1 MPFAMTRKA
10 RCLLNV
16 SKLKLFDAPKFGRNI
31 AVYSTHY
38 LHRNISVFTNLA
50 KCCLN
55 QLIRPRVSMVC
66 LVQFPTIPSVA
77 FAFNGYQYNSD
88 QLCVLHCKVFF
99 WRFNITSFPSVGVR
113 STYEE
118 SMSIKNVSF
127 LQLLTC
133 VVVCTSRQYDRRK
146 FVIFR
151 LAKLCLFLRYHL
163 PAHYDIRFIMLRA
176 SVRLANI
183 TIYLFHKRAKYLHLF
198 FFFFLSGWTK
208 IYIYTF
214 RPLRYRQQTSFFE
227 NRALLLSP
235 EIIVTGLKWQYH
247 LFLASL

>member
-1 MPFAMTRKA
+1 M
-10 RCLLNV
+10 
-16 SKLKLFDAPKFGRNI
+16 
-31 AVYSTHY
+31 
-38 LHRNISVFTNLA
+38 
-50 KCCLN
+50 
-55 QLIRPRVSMVC
+55 
-66 LVQFPTIPSVA
+66 
-77 FAFNGYQYNSD
+77 
-88 QLCVLHCKVFF
+88 
-99 WRFNITSFPSVGVR
+99 GVR

-118 SMSIKNVSF
+118 SISIKNVSF

-198 FFFFLSGWTK
+198 LLFFFFEWLDKDLHLHLWPFTL
-208 IYIYTF
+208 
-214 RPLRYRQQTSFFE
+214 PLADKLLWKSWFAFKPRNYCHRLEVAVSPIFSVALNSKKWKHLYR
-227 NRALLLSP
+227 
-235 EIIVTGLKWQYH
+235 
-247 LFLASL
+247 